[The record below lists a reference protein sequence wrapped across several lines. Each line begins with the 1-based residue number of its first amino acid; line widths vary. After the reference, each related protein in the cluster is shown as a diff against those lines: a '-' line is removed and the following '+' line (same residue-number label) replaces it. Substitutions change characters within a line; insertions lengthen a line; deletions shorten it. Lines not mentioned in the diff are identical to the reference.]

1 MCSKIRNTFSRNN
14 TICRL
19 PGYDEGYQAGQN
31 AAAGMNSKSTA
42 ENEPTS
48 KKFNKEKIWSVLNK
62 ASTVVFLVVAFVILS
77 QVRIFCKYFD
87 LYELEVFCSYSML

>member
-1 MCSKIRNTFSRNN
+1 MYLKITNAFSRNN

-62 ASTVVFLVVAFVILS
+62 ASTVMFLVVAFVILS
-77 QVRIFCKYFD
+77 QVRI
-87 LYELEVFCSYSML
+87 L

>member
-1 MCSKIRNTFSRNN
+1 MYIKISNAFSCNN
-14 TICRL
+14 TIFRL

-77 QVRIFCKYFD
+77 QVRI
-87 LYELEVFCSYSML
+87 